1 MPSTVSDYYHS
12 LESRIGY
19 RLILGGTRHFGYYKE
34 GTLWPFP
41 IGAALRRM
49 EERLYLT
56 LGLTD
61 NSLVLDAGTGNG
73 DVAIFMAE
81 KGLRIKAIDLLDMH
95 VRWARENVKR
105 KHLGGQIEV
114 SSGNYEKLDFDNDTF
129 DGAYTMETLVH
140 AGDPDQ
146 AMREFYRVLKPG
158 GVVTHVE
165 YEHDMDNNPVGQSA
179 MRRINAYAHMPA
191 FDQFPLGTIRKR
203 LENVGFQDV
212 EVQDLSKNVAPMM
225 RFFFLLAYIPYLIIK
240 LFGMEA
246 HFVNAMAAVEL
257 WRYSDDVRFLMVKAR
272 KPLVE
277 LSNSDELRRRSKETG
292 TR

>member
-1 MPSTVSDYYHS
+1 MSTVSDYYHR

-19 RLILGGTRHFGYYKE
+19 RFILGGTRHFGYYKE

-56 LGLTD
+56 LGLKD

-73 DVAIFMAE
+73 DVAIFMAK
-81 KGLRIKAIDLLDMH
+81 KGLRVKAIDLLDMH
-95 VRWARENVKR
+95 VQWARENVKR
-105 KHLGGQIEV
+105 NHLGDQIEV
-114 SSGNYEKLDFDNDTF
+114 FSGNYEKLDFDNDTF
-129 DGAYTMETLVH
+129 DGVYTMETLVH
-140 AGDPDQ
+140 AGEPDQ

-165 YEHDMDNNPVGQSA
+165 YEHDMDNNPIGRNA
-179 MRRINAYAHMPA
+179 LRRINTYAHMPA
-191 FDQFPLGTIRKR
+191 FEQFPLNTIRKK
-203 LENVGFQDV
+203 LINVGFQDI

-225 RFFFLLAYIPYLIIK
+225 RFFFLLAYIPYLIIQ
-240 LFGMEA
+240 LLGMEA
-246 HFVNAMAAVEL
+246 YFVNAMAGVEL
-257 WRYSDDVRFLMVKAR
+257 WRHSDDVRLLMVKAR

-277 LSNSDELRRRSKETG
+277 LSNSNGQRRRSKESG
-292 TR
+292 MD

>member
-12 LESRIGY
+12 LESRSGY

-56 LGLTD
+56 LGLKD
-61 NSLVLDAGTGNG
+61 NSLALDAGTGNG
-73 DVAIFMAE
+73 DVAIFMA
-81 KGLRIKAIDLLDMH
+81 KNGLRIKAIDLLDMH
-95 VRWARENVKR
+95 VHWARKNVMH

-165 YEHDMDNNPVGQSA
+165 YEHDMDNNPVGRSA

-191 FDQFPLGTIRKR
+191 FDQFPLGTIQKK

-246 HFVNAMAAVEL
+246 YFVNAMAGVEL
-257 WRYSDDVRFLMVKAR
+257 WRHSEDVRLLMVKAR
-272 KPLVE
+272 KPLE
-277 LSNSDELRRRSKETG
+277 FSKSDELRRRSKETG
-292 TR
+292 MN

>member
-1 MPSTVSDYYHS
+1 MPTVSDYYHR

-19 RLILGGTRHFGYYKE
+19 RFVLGGTRHFGYYKE
-34 GTLWPFP
+34 GTIWPFP

-56 LGLTD
+56 LGLKD

-73 DVAIFMAE
+73 DVAVFMA
-81 KGLRIKAIDLLDMH
+81 KRGLRVKAIDLLAMH
-95 VRWARENVKR
+95 VQWARENVKR
-105 KHLGGQIEV
+105 KHLGDQVEV
-114 SSGNYEKLDFDNDTF
+114 LTGNYENLDFDNDTF
-129 DGAYTMETLVH
+129 DGVYTMETLVH
-140 AGDPDQ
+140 AGEPDQ

-165 YEHDMDNNPVGQSA
+165 YEHDMDNNPVGRNA
-179 MRRINAYAHMPA
+179 LRRINTYAHMPA
-191 FDQFPLGTIRKR
+191 FEQFSLNTIRKK

-225 RFFFLLAYIPYLIIK
+225 RFFFLLAYIPYLIIQ

-246 HFVNAMAAVEL
+246 YFVNAMAGVEL
-257 WRYSDDVRFLMVKAR
+257 WRHSDDVRFLMVKAR
-272 KPLVE
+272 KPPVE
-277 LSNSDELRRRSKETG
+277 LSNSDERRRRSKASG
-292 TR
+292 MS